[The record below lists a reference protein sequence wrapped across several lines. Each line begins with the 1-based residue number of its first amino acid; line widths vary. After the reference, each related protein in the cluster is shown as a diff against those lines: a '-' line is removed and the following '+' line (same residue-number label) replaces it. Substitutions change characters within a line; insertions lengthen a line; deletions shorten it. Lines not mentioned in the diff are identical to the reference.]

1 MNFNTYQKKA
11 CTTAT
16 ERAKELGVFYA
27 TLGIA
32 GESGEVAEKVKKVYR
47 DCNGDFTVAL
57 NDIKKEL
64 GDIIWYVAF
73 MCSSLGIDFDEV
85 AKMNLAKLASRKRR
99 GVLKGSG
106 DDR

>member
-27 TLGIA
+27 ALGIS
-32 GESGEVAEKVKKVYR
+32 GEAGEVAEKVKKTYR
-47 DCNGDFTVAL
+47 DCNGDFTVSL
-57 NDIKKEL
+57 LDIKKEL
-64 GDIIWYVAF
+64 GDLLWYVAF
-73 MCSSLGIDFDEV
+73 MCSSLGIELDEV
-85 AKMNLAKLASRKRR
+85 AQMNLKKLASRKRR